1 MAKYKVLAVADG
13 EDIRLE
19 LRRRL
24 AREND
29 LALVG
34 IAGMDA
40 DVLSKIKGY
49 APHVVL
55 LVQEEDITGIMEI
68 AQRIYQSFPGC
79 AIVLLTPKQ
88 DQDIQLIKTAM
99 QVGIRQV
106 VDATGLD
113 NLQECLVQAAV
124 FEQGRTAETGRDP
137 RVVAIYGGKGG
148 SGKTTIAVNLAAA
161 LAQSGHRT
169 TLIDLCLNFGDASL
183 LLNITAKDTIAD
195 LVQEKIS
202 FTIDD
207 IKSFSMQHASG
218 ISLLCAPSSPEFAE
232 YVTSKHVEMLINVM
246 RPYYDFII
254 IDLPDDLSECT
265 LAAMENSDDILLIS
279 RNDIGNLRA
288 AKLVLGILTTLQQQD
303 KVQVVINADH
313 KSIITHK
320 DFERVLERP
329 VNFIVPEDVRTAR
342 LSQERGSPFV
352 LDMPRTPIAKG
363 IQRIARYWTDSN
375 NGRKGS

>member
-55 LVQEEDITGIMEI
+55 LVQEDEIAGIMEI

-88 DQDIQLIKTAM
+88 DLDIQLVKNAM

-106 VDATGLD
+106 VDASGLD
-113 NLQECLVQAAV
+113 RLQECLVQAAI

-137 RVVAIYGGKGG
+137 RVVAVYGGKGG
-148 SGKTTIAVNLAAA
+148 SGKTTVAVNLAAA

-169 TLIDLCLNFGDASL
+169 TFIDLCLNFGDAAL
-183 LLNITAKDTIAD
+183 LLNLTAKDTIAD

-218 ISLLCAPSSPEFAE
+218 VSMLCAPASPEFAE

-254 IDLPDDLSECT
+254 IDLPGDLSECT

-279 RNDIGNLRA
+279 RTDIGNLRA

-303 KVQVVINADH
+303 KVQIVINADH

-329 VNFIVPEDVRTAR
+329 VNYIVPEDVRTAR